1 MKKFYKLLIIPCI
14 VIIVG
19 LYVIGSNCIL
29 RMDRVDSVQDRAEE
43 VSNRDAAAPADTEA
57 EDPAENTDI
66 PENEGKVNINTAT
79 QEELMTIDGIG
90 ETYAERIIELRERVG
105 RFTSVEQLL
114 EVEGISQKKL
124 DRIRSYITVE

>member
-1 MKKFYKLLIIPCI
+1 MKKFYKLLIIPCM

-43 VSNRDAAAPADTEA
+43 ISNKDAAPAETEA
-57 EDPAENTDI
+57 DSTAENTDI
-66 PENEGKVNINTAT
+66 LENEGKVNINTAT
-79 QEELMTIDGIG
+79 REELMTIDGIG
-90 ETYAERIIELRERVG
+90 ETYSERIIELRERVG
-105 RFTSVEQLL
+105 GFTSVEQLL

-124 DRIRSYITVE
+124 DRIRNYITVE

>member
-1 MKKFYKLLIIPCI
+1 MKRFYKLLIIPCI

-43 VSNRDAAAPADTEA
+43 ISNKDAAPAETEA
-57 EDPAENTDI
+57 EGSAESTDI
-66 PENEGKVNINTAT
+66 SENEGKVNLNTAT
-79 QEELMTIDGIG
+79 REELMTIDGIG
-90 ETYAERIIELRERVG
+90 EIYADRIIELRERVG

-124 DRIRSYITVE
+124 DRIRNYITVE

>member
-1 MKKFYKLLIIPCI
+1 MKRFYKLLIIPCI

-43 VSNRDAAAPADTEA
+43 VSNKDAAPADTEA

-90 ETYAERIIELRERVG
+90 ETYAERIIELRERIG
-105 RFTSVEQLL
+105 GFTSVEQLL
-114 EVEGISQKKL
+114 EVEGISHKKL
-124 DRIRSYITVE
+124 DRIRNYITVE